1 MTREQLIKHEA
12 EVKLNDMAKVVDFHV
27 QKLEQMKARAEQRRS
42 NPLFAG
48 QNEKIEAL
56 RRRIEHENAM
66 YELERTQRAEAAKK
80 KQEEEV
86 RRQREKH
93 DEIIAK
99 REESE
104 RAKKEEEEKKRRRR
118 KRRRARRRSG
128 WSGSRE
134 RRGRNGSAGKSSR
147 ERRGRNGSAGK
158 SSSWSCAR
166 CAGESTN
173 PATRAGR
180 NRRRAYPSRTIPST
194 RTRPWRTSHA

>member
-1 MTREQLIKHEA
+1 MRREPLLERKACQLAGEVDALGGDHWTTNGHE
-12 EVKLNDMAKVVDFHV
+12 
-27 QKLEQMKARAEQRRS
+27 LEQMKARAEQRRS

-104 RAKKEEEEKKRRRR
+104 RAKKEEEEKKRRETEEKKSATEERLER
-118 KRRRARRRSG
+118 LEREAREKNEREEKENKEREERVVDEGVPAPSGERALTRLP
-128 WSGSRE
+128 
-134 RRGRNGSAGKSSR
+134 RGDLG
-147 ERRGRNGSAGK
+147 
-158 SSSWSCAR
+158 
-166 CAGESTN
+166 
-173 PATRAGR
+173 
-180 NRRRAYPSRTIPST
+180 
-194 RTRPWRTSHA
+194 